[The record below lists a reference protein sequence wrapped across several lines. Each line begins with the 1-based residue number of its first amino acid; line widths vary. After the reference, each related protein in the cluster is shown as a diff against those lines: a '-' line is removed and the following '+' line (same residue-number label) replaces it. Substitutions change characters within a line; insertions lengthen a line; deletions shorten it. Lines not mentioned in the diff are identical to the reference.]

1 MSDSEKKPDAVRK
14 GYWGRQLSDVDKEI
28 ARLASIC
35 DVQILDPGVIQRVI
49 GNDAT
54 VCGKSN
60 QLAFDK
66 LRTAILI
73 HYAVMEKSF
82 DRLGVDETR
91 RIVDVIVAKLKE
103 RFGDHLGDPKL
114 PR

>member
-1 MSDSEKKPDAVRK
+1 MSDKKDAVRT
-14 GYWGRQLSDVDKEI
+14 GFWGGQLSEVDKEI

-35 DVQILDPGVIQRVI
+35 KVNVLDPGVIQRVI
-49 GNDAT
+49 RNDDS
-54 VCGKSN
+54 VCGVSN
-60 QLAFDK
+60 KLAFDK
-66 LRTAILI
+66 LRTALLI

-91 RIVDVIVAKLKE
+91 RLVDGIVAKLRE
-103 RFGDHLGDPKL
+103 RFGDTLGNPDL

>member
-1 MSDSEKKPDAVRK
+1 MSDKKRDAVRT
-14 GYWGRQLSDVDKEI
+14 GFWGGQLSEVDKEI

-35 DVQILDPGVIQRVI
+35 DVKILDAGVIQRVI
-49 GNDAT
+49 ANDAT

-66 LRTAILI
+66 LRTALLI

-82 DRLGVDETR
+82 DRMGVDETR
-91 RIVDVIVAKLKE
+91 KMVDVIVAKLRE
-103 RFGDHLGDPKL
+103 RFGDTLGDPDL

>member
-1 MSDSEKKPDAVRK
+1 MNDKKTDAVRT
-14 GYWGRQLSDVDKEI
+14 GYWGKQLSDVDKEI

-35 DVQILDPGVIQRVI
+35 DVRILEPGVIQRI
-49 GNDAT
+49 IANDAT

-91 RIVDVIVAKLKE
+91 RLVDVIVAKLRE
-103 RFGDHLGDPKL
+103 RFGDTLGNPGR
-114 PR
+114 PGG

>member
-1 MSDSEKKPDAVRK
+1 MSEKKDAVRT
-14 GYWGRQLSDVDKEI
+14 GFWGGQLNEVDKEI

-35 DVQILDPGVIQRVI
+35 KVNVLDPGVIQRVI
-49 GNDAT
+49 GNDAS
-54 VCGKSN
+54 VCGVSN
-60 QLAFDK
+60 KLAFDK

-91 RIVDVIVAKLKE
+91 KLVDVIVAKLRE
-103 RFGDHLGDPKL
+103 RFGDTLGNPDL

>member
-1 MSDSEKKPDAVRK
+1 MSDKKDAVRT
-14 GYWGRQLSDVDKEI
+14 GFWGGQLNEVDKEV

-35 DVQILDPGVIQRVI
+35 RVKLLDPGVIQRVI
-49 GNDAT
+49 GNDAS
-54 VCGKSN
+54 VCGVSN
-60 QLAFDK
+60 KLAFDK

-82 DRLGVDETR
+82 ERLGVDETR
-91 RIVDVIVAKLKE
+91 KLVDVIVAKLKE
-103 RFGDHLGDPKL
+103 RFGDTLGNPDL

>member
-1 MSDSEKKPDAVRK
+1 MSDKKDAVRS
-14 GYWGRQLSDVDKEI
+14 GFWAGQLSEVDKEV

-35 DVQILDPGVIQRVI
+35 KVQLLDPGVVQRVI
-49 GNDAT
+49 GNDAS
-54 VCGKSN
+54 VCGVSN
-60 QLAFDK
+60 KLAFDK
-66 LRTAILI
+66 LRTALLI

-91 RIVDVIVAKLKE
+91 RIVDGIVARLKE
-103 RFGDHLGDPKL
+103 RFGDTLGNPDL

>member
-1 MSDSEKKPDAVRK
+1 MSDKKDAVRT
-14 GYWGRQLSDVDKEI
+14 GFWGGQLSEVDKEI

-35 DVQILDPGVIQRVI
+35 KVNVLDPGVIQRVLH
-49 GNDAT
+49 NDDS
-54 VCGKSN
+54 VCGVSN
-60 QLAFDK
+60 KLAFDK
-66 LRTAILI
+66 LRTALLI

-91 RIVDVIVAKLKE
+91 RLVDGIVAKLRE
-103 RFGDHLGDPKL
+103 RFGDTLGNPDL

>member
-1 MSDSEKKPDAVRK
+1 MSDKKDAVRS
-14 GYWGRQLSDVDKEI
+14 GFWAGQLSEVDKEV

-35 DVQILDPGVIQRVI
+35 KVQLLDPGVVQRVI
-49 GNDAT
+49 GNDAS
-54 VCGKSN
+54 VCGVSN
-60 QLAFDK
+60 KLAFDK
-66 LRTAILI
+66 LRTALLI

-91 RIVDVIVAKLKE
+91 KIVDGIVARLKE
-103 RFGDHLGDPKL
+103 RFGDQIGNPDL

>member
-1 MSDSEKKPDAVRK
+1 MSDKKTDAVRT
-14 GYWGRQLSDVDKEI
+14 GFWGGQLSEVDKEI

-35 DVQILDPGVIQRVI
+35 DVKILDAGVIQRVI
-49 GNDAT
+49 ANDAS

-66 LRTAILI
+66 LRTALLI

-82 DRLGVDETR
+82 DRMGVDETR
-91 RIVDVIVAKLKE
+91 KMVDVIVAKLRE
-103 RFGDHLGDPKL
+103 RFGDTLGNPER
-114 PR
+114 PGG

>member
-1 MSDSEKKPDAVRK
+1 MSDKKDAVRT
-14 GYWGRQLSDVDKEI
+14 GFWGGQLNEVDKEI

-35 DVQILDPGVIQRVI
+35 DVKILDAGVIQRVI
-49 GNDAT
+49 ANDAT

-66 LRTAILI
+66 LRTALLI

-91 RIVDVIVAKLKE
+91 KVVDVIVAKLRE
-103 RFGDHLGDPKL
+103 RFGDTLGDPGL

>member
-1 MSDSEKKPDAVRK
+1 MSDKKDAVRS
-14 GYWGRQLSDVDKEI
+14 GFWAGQLSEVDKEV

-35 DVQILDPGVIQRVI
+35 KVQLLDPGVVQRVI
-49 GNDAT
+49 GNDAS
-54 VCGKSN
+54 VCGVSN
-60 QLAFDK
+60 KLAFDK
-66 LRTAILI
+66 LRTALLI

-91 RIVDVIVAKLKE
+91 KIVDGIVARLKE
-103 RFGDHLGDPKL
+103 RFGDTLGNPEL

>member
-1 MSDSEKKPDAVRK
+1 MNDKKTDAVRT
-14 GYWGRQLSDVDKEI
+14 GYWGKQLSDVDKEI

-35 DVQILDPGVIQRVI
+35 QVKLLDPGVIQRVI
-49 GNDAT
+49 GNDAS
-54 VCGKSN
+54 VCGVSN
-60 QLAFDK
+60 KLAFDK

-91 RIVDVIVAKLKE
+91 KIVDVIVAKLKE
-103 RFGDHLGDPKL
+103 RFGDRLGNPDL